1 MQIEIKSGQS
11 IYDLAIMYGYGIEG
25 ITQFMSDTGINSV
38 EQSLLNT
45 TIQVTKKDNNL
56 SNYINSQRIVLASDI
71 RVVVSEGAL
80 LTDDGFQLLT
90 DDGDGILID

>member
-11 IYDLAIMYGYGIEG
+11 IYDLAIMYGYGVEG
-25 ITQFMSDTGINSV
+25 ITQFMSDTGINSI
-38 EQSLLNT
+38 ESSLLNR

-71 RVVVSEGAL
+71 RVVVSADAL
-80 LTDDGFQLLT
+80 LDDDGFQLLD
-90 DDGDGILID
+90 DDGGGLLID